1 MTHRHHVVI
10 LEDDRDTADALGLL
24 LASFGC
30 EPLVATEGR
39 EALDHLRGDPAV
51 CVILLDLEIPDM
63 TSAEFHGHLAADP
76 RLAAIPVVVVS
87 GDAHLAERA
96 AELGAFATL
105 CKPFEVE
112 SVMGAVE
119 RACGSPGAVPP
130 AGTDPG
136 TA

>member
-1 MTHRHHVVI
+1 MSHRHHVVI
-10 LEDDRDTADALGLL
+10 LEDGRDTADALGLL

-30 EPLVATEGR
+30 EALVAIEGH
-39 EALDHLRGDPAV
+39 EALDHLRRDREV

-63 TSAEFHGHLAADP
+63 TSTEFHAHLVGDP

-96 AELGAFATL
+96 AELGAVDQL
-105 CKPFEVE
+105 CKPFEVA

-119 RACGSPGAVPP
+119 RACGGRGAAPP
-130 AGTDPG
+130 AGADQ
-136 TA
+136 AAR